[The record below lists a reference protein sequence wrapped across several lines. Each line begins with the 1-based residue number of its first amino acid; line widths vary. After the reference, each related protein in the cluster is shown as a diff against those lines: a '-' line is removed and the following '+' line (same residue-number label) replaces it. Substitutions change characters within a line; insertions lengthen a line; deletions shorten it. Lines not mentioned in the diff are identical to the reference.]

1 MAQVQGAIGQDLSD
15 AEVIAIT
22 CLATAGIY
30 NVVEIYVL
38 IFTTFQRRSGQ
49 YFWSM
54 LVANTGILL
63 HACGSLGRYLQPTRT
78 PIPGSFAHI
87 GWYCMVTGQSVV
99 LWSRLHLVVY
109 NRITIR
115 LVLAMILASFFCVHI
130 PQTVLFAGVWV
141 SNKPVWTER
150 FRIFER
156 VSLMVFTLQETIITG
171 IFVRAGFR
179 NFRSLFEFKARE
191 ARVLLSYLVSMFVL
205 VFLLDTGLVILEY
218 MGLFVFQ
225 TSSKPIVYSIK
236 LKVEFAV
243 LQKLLSFTKMKYC
256 DCTHLDEIPT
266 AKPKTVTNN
275 TAFETTIP

>member
-1 MAQVQGAIGQDLSD
+1 M
-15 AEVIAIT
+15 
-22 CLATAGIY
+22 Y
-30 NVVEIYVL
+30 NVLEIYVL
-38 IFTTFQRRSGQ
+38 IFTTFQRRWGR

-63 HACGSLGRYLQPTRT
+63 HACGSLGRFLQPTRT
-78 PIPGSFAHI
+78 PIPGAFAHI

-115 LVLAMILASFFCVHI
+115 LVLAMICASFIFVHI
-130 PQTVLFAGVWV
+130 PQTVLFAGLWT
-141 SNKPVWTER
+141 SDDPVWTER
-150 FRIFER
+150 FRIFEK
-156 VSLMVFTLQETIITG
+156 VSLMVFTVQETIITG

-179 NFRSLFEFKARE
+179 NFKSLFEFKARE
-191 ARVLLSYLVSMFVL
+191 ARSLLSYLVSMFML

-225 TSSKPIVYSIK
+225 TTSKAIVYSIK

-243 LQKLLSFTKMKYC
+243 LQKLLAFTKMKYC
-256 DCTHLDEIPT
+256 DCSLLDDIPQ
-266 AKPKTVTNN
+266 AKTKTITDN
-275 TAFETTIP
+275 TTFATMTP